1 MEMQAIDRMAQ
12 EKYGIP
18 GATLMEQAALAIL
31 KALQDKFGDLA
42 GKRIYICCG
51 KGNNGGDGFA
61 LARLAREAGAE
72 VTAVLLYR
80 TEEYRGLAATNLD
93 LARESQI
100 KLCPWPD
107 LSSQALAQAD
117 LIVDA
122 ILGTGSS
129 GPPTGIVAEV
139 IEALNLTGKPI
150 VAVDLPSGINVDTGQ
165 VPGVAIRANLTVSFG
180 LLKPGLITYP
190 GTEFC
195 GELVLDPIGFPV
207 ELLQNEALQ
216 THYLTDF
223 EAKALLP
230 IRKAT
235 AHKGT
240 TGHLGIIGGSPGL
253 TGAVALAA
261 LGGLRIGCG
270 LASVGLR
277 EGVSFPEKPLEVMV
291 RSWAELKEQW
301 PNFNCLVIGPGLSTA
316 ADGEAILFELI
327 KQTNLPLV
335 IDADALNM
343 LATKRTWQA
352 GRKAATVF
360 TPHPGEMAR
369 LTGLSVAEL
378 QADRLGVAR
387 RFAKE
392 WQVTVVLK
400 GAGTVIAT
408 PDGQA
413 YINLTGNPGMATA
426 GMGDVLAGVIGGLIA
441 QGSPVTEAAVLGTY
455 IHGMAGDLVASR
467 QGPVGMIASDLLRMI
482 PLSIKK
488 VLN

>member
-1 MEMQAIDRMAQ
+1 M
-12 EKYGIP
+12 P
-18 GATLMEQAALAIL
+18 
-31 KALQDKFGDLA
+31 
-42 GKRIYICCG
+42 
-51 KGNNGGDGFA
+51 
-61 LARLAREAGAE
+61 
-72 VTAVLLYR
+72 
-80 TEEYRGLAATNLD
+80 
-93 LARESQI
+93 
-100 KLCPWPD
+100 
-107 LSSQALAQAD
+107 
-117 LIVDA
+117 

-139 IEALNLTGKPI
+139 IEALNQTGKPI

-165 VPGVAIRANLTVSFG
+165 VPGVAIRASLTVTFG
-180 LLKPGLITYP
+180 LPKPGLIIYP
-190 GTEFC
+190 GAEFC

-207 ELLQNEALQ
+207 ELLQNEELK

-230 IRKAT
+230 VRKAT

-240 TGHLGIIGGSPGL
+240 TGHLAIIGGSPGL

-277 EGVSFPEKPLEVMV
+277 EGVSFLEKPLEVMV

-301 PNFNCLVIGPGLSTA
+301 SNFNCLVIGPGLSTA

-327 KQTNLPLV
+327 MQTNLPLV

-343 LATKRTWQA
+343 LATRRTWQA
-352 GRKAATVF
+352 GRKAAAVF

-387 RFAKE
+387 RYAKE

-400 GAGTVIAT
+400 GAGTVIAA

-441 QGSPVTEAAVLGTY
+441 QGAPVTEAAVVGAY
-455 IHGMAGDLVASR
+455 IHGLAGDLVAYR
-467 QGPVGMIASDLLRMI
+467 QGPVGMIASDLLREI
-482 PLSIKK
+482 PYSVKK
-488 VLN
+488 VLNL